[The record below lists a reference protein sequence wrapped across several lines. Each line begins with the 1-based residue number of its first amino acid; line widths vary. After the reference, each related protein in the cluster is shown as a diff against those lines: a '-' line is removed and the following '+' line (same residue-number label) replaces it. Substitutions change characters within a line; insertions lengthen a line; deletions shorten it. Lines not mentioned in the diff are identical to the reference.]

1 MLEQTS
7 GYKGNLIN
15 LNNTSNIYLDFI
27 FEKKNYSDMLI
38 VSLLNMSALSKCK

>member
-27 FEKKNYSDMLI
+27 FEKKTI
-38 VSLLNMSALSKCK
+38 QICLLYLCSI